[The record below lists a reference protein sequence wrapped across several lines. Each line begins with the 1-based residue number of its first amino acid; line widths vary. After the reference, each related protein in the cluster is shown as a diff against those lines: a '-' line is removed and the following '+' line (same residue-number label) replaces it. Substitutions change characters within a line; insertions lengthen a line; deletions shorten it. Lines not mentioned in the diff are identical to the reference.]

1 MQSFFF
7 FWKHCENLASL
18 ICNSNRILIMC
29 RKLSVYRCYCP
40 VIIKPVN
47 IIGSFIDHRLDRKCH
62 SLLHLSASS
71 SLHKVRNLR
80 CFMKL
85 RSNSMPCQITH
96 NRISVTFRI
105 SLNTSCNVN

>member
-47 IIGSFIDHRLDRKCH
+47 II
-62 SLLHLSASS
+62 SS
-71 SLHKVRNLR
+71 SLIIGSIATPVR
-80 CFMKL
+80 
-85 RSNSMPCQITH
+85 SE
-96 NRISVTFRI
+96 
-105 SLNTSCNVN
+105 